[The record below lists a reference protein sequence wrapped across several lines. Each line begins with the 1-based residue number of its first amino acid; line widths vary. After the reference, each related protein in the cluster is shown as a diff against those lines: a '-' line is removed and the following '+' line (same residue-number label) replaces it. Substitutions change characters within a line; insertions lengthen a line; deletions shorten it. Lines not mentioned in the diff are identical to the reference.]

1 MPFGIWK
8 YPMHVPLKLK
18 IFLQKQNLFIFF
30 LVLLSVVFTGYAFIL
45 SIQLSEQVDTNTL
58 TKEALIFQRRLQE
71 KVIEQELLLNAL
83 AVALDNADADKF
95 KEVSARAF
103 QSNPHFLRMEQRDE
117 AGKLL
122 QSENFSPQIKS
133 AKTGSNEI
141 LSPSVALNFSK
152 AIEQQKCIWALSYDS
167 TGKMVFLLITPSGK
181 NHDVLI
187 AVLDPTTWI
196 HSDLQLQ
203 LPPSIQFVIQET
215 SAFQKQSS
223 NNIALNLGLTGL
235 DVQLV
240 FKPLPSRRE
249 GGNLTSGFIAI
260 LGLSL
265 SILLIRFN
273 KEIVNSKKSRE
284 QLAVQEMALAKQ
296 AQLST
301 LGEISTTLAHELNQ
315 PLATITNYIA
325 TCEIRLRQLGIGD
338 AMLEKALNDARGQAL
353 RAADIVVSIR
363 KFLHKGS
370 STKSVVE
377 IENSINN
384 LMPILN
390 SLLKEQRASIRVR
403 TEPLL
408 CIYID
413 PALFE
418 QIIFNLCKNG
428 LDAMADTP
436 AELKKLTLQTSLE
449 QVDNGDFCVQIKIE
463 DAGHG
468 IAPDDENKIFSPF
481 FTTKSEGMGIGLSL
495 VKSLTERHGGRI
507 SWKKNPDRGVTFI
520 LQFPQYT
527 KSV

>member
-1 MPFGIWK
+1 MRL
-8 YPMHVPLKLK
+8 PLKLK
-18 IFLQKQNLFIFF
+18 KFLQKQNLFIFF
-30 LVLLSVVFTGYAFIL
+30 LVLLSSIFTGYAFIL
-45 SIQLSEQVDTNTL
+45 SVQLSEQVDTNTL

-71 KVIEQELLLNAL
+71 KIIEQELQLNAL
-83 AVALDNADADKF
+83 VMALDHRGPDKF
-95 KEVSARAF
+95 KEVSIRTF
-103 QSNPHFLRMEQRDE
+103 QSNPHLLRMELRNE

-122 QSENFSPQIKS
+122 KSENLSKQINS
-133 AKTGSNEI
+133 AEPWSNDV
-141 LSPSVALNFSK
+141 LSPSMALNFSK
-152 AIEQQKCIWALSYDS
+152 AIEQQKSMWALSYDS
-167 TGKMVFLLITPSGK
+167 KGKMVFVLIAPSGK
-181 NHDVLI
+181 NQNLLV
-187 AVLDPTTWI
+187 AVLDPNTWI
-196 HSDLQLQ
+196 HSDLLLQ
-203 LPPSIQFVIQET
+203 LPPSIQFSIQKNHQ
-215 SAFQKQSS
+215 FKGNPN

-240 FKPLPSRRE
+240 FKQLPARRE
-249 GGNLTSGFIAI
+249 GGNLTSGFIII

-325 TCEIRLRQLGIGD
+325 TCEIRLRQLGID
-338 AMLEKALNDARGQAL
+338 DLKLEKALNDARGQAL
-353 RAADIVVSIR
+353 RAADIVTSIR

-370 STKSVVE
+370 STKSLVE
-377 IENSINN
+377 IEHSINN

-390 SLLKEQRASIRVR
+390 SLLKEQRASITVR
-403 TEPLL
+403 TEPHL

-436 AELKKLTLQTSLE
+436 VELKKLTLQTSLA
-449 QVDNGDFCVQIKIE
+449 QMDSGDFCVQIEIQDK
-463 DAGHG
+463 GHG
-468 IAPDDENKIFSPF
+468 IASDNENKIFSPF
-481 FTTKSEGMGIGLSL
+481 FTTKNEGMGIGLSL

-507 SWKKNPDRGVTFI
+507 FWKTNPDRGVTFI

-527 KSV
+527 QSF